1 MTSNESREFSQ
12 FCAAVRERLSNPD
25 LDLATIRDI
34 VETVHIAAKEPEGVT
49 YAEVDAGGVEA
60 LWCVPADSEPA
71 PFCFTTTWVAASSHR
86 CTATGSLPPISPR
99 PRVCGR
105 W

>member
-12 FCAAVRERLSNPD
+12 FCATVRERLSNPD

-49 YAEVDAGGVEA
+49 YAEVDAGGRSQSRF
-60 LWCVPADSEPA
+60 P
-71 PFCFTTTWVAASSHR
+71 SHHR
-86 CTATGSLPPISPR
+86 HR
-99 PRVCGR
+99 RK
-105 W
+105 